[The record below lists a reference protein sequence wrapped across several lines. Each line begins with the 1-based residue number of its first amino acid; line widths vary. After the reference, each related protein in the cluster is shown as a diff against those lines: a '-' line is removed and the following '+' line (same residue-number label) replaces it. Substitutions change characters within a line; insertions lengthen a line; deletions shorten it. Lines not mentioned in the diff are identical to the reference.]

1 MNKTKVQY
9 NIVMKEY
16 IMIRVTKE
24 RKLELKRIAKANG
37 ITLTQLFRNLISQ
50 L

>member
-1 MNKTKVQY
+1 
-9 NIVMKEY
+9 MKEY